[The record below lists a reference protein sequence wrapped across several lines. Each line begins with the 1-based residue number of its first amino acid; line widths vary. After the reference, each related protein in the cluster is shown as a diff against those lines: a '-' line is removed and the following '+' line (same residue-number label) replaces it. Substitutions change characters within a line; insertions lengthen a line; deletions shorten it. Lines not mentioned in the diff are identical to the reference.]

1 MSYQVLYRA
10 YRPSK
15 FSEVVGQE
23 YIIKTLINAI
33 KNNKIAHAYLFAGP
47 RGTGKTTIAKL
58 FAKAINCEHF
68 ENEACDECS
77 SCLAFKE
84 NNHPDIIELD
94 AASNNSVDDIRE
106 IIEQVPYAPML
117 GKYKVYIID
126 EVHMLSASAFNALL
140 KTLEEPPAHVVFI
153 LATTDPQKIIPTVL
167 SRCQRYN
174 FSKISIF
181 NMKKKMIEILNKENI
196 EFEDKAIEE
205 IAILA
210 EGGMRDALSIL
221 EQMLSYN
228 NNGVY
233 LEDVRKVFGLSS
245 SEEKVNLLLDAH
257 NNITQA
263 ISLLR
268 EMYNAGIDIK
278 RLAIDL
284 LEIIK
289 EALIYS
295 DGADETLLNKLN
307 TIQAK
312 DILDNIG
319 VSSLIEDIN
328 YIETSLS
335 KTKGNQNFVSY
346 FELAL
351 VKMSKNLISR
361 NKNTKE
367 VKKEIVIEKPQAIE
381 KEIIKEEPKKIEK
394 EIVEEKANTI
404 VKENVIKEEYVE
416 PVVQETY
423 ETEDTSVDLTYLA
436 GLLLTA
442 NKNDKISDSIIYNRL
457 DMYKF
462 EPDKRKFYELLK
474 DTKLFASGKDVIIV
488 VGPKLAINNINS
500 REMKNDLYQF
510 LLEEL
515 GIDKVVY
522 GIYEEQQAELVSLY
536 KKIAKEKDYVRPIVE
551 KPVIQKELTNEEKVK
566 QLFDNVRIEE

>member
-268 EMYNAGIDIK
+268 EMYNAGIDII

-367 VKKEIVIEKPQAIE
+367 VKKEIVIEKPQAIG

-536 KKIAKEKDYVRPIVE
+536 KKIAKEKDYVRPIVK

>member
-33 KNNKIAHAYLFAGP
+33 KNKKIAHAYLFAGP

-367 VKKEIVIEKPQAIE
+367 AKKEIVIEKPQAIG

-536 KKIAKEKDYVRPIVE
+536 KKIAKEKDYVRPIVK